1 MRTITLSL
9 PENIDLDNKEIMMIL
24 AASLYEK
31 SKLSAGQ
38 AADLAGISKR
48 NFIENLGNYGVS
60 IFNFPASELT
70 DDVKNIQI

>member
-1 MRTITLSL
+1 MRTIILSL
-9 PENIDLDNKEIMMIL
+9 PENIDLENKEIMMIL

-31 SKLSAGQ
+31 SNLSARQ

-70 DDVKNIQI
+70 DDLKNIQQ

>member
-9 PENIDLDNKEIMMIL
+9 PENIDLENKEIMMIL

-31 SKLSAGQ
+31 SKLSLGQ

-48 NFIENLGNYGVS
+48 NFIESLGDYGVS
-60 IFNFPASELT
+60 IFNFPASELS
-70 DDVKNIQI
+70 DDVKNIQL

>member
-9 PENIDLDNKEIMMIL
+9 PENINLENKEIMMIL

-31 SKLSAGQ
+31 SKLSLGQ

-48 NFIENLGNYGVS
+48 NFIEILGNYGVS
-60 IFNFPASELT
+60 IFNFPASELS
-70 DDVKNIQI
+70 DDVKNIQL

>member
-9 PENIDLDNKEIMMIL
+9 PENIDLENKEIMMIL

-31 SKLSAGQ
+31 SKLSLGQ

-48 NFIENLGNYGVS
+48 NFIESLGNYGVS

-70 DDVKNIQI
+70 DDVKNI

>member
-9 PENIDLDNKEIMMIL
+9 PENIDLENKEIMMIL

-31 SKLSAGQ
+31 SKLSLGQ

-48 NFIENLGNYGVS
+48 NFIENLGDYGVS
-60 IFNFPASELT
+60 IFNFPASELS
-70 DDVKNIQI
+70 DDVKNIQL

>member
-9 PENIDLDNKEIMMIL
+9 PENIDLENKEIMMIL

-31 SKLSAGQ
+31 SNLSARQ

-70 DDVKNIQI
+70 DDLKNIQQ